1 MQTQVASAAF
11 ASVIALAFS
20 MALLDRWLRSNGFL
34 SSKPKLAAQPS
45 SDSDQ
50 PNSSPTAPS
59 LPKSPSLS
67 SSPIA
72 RKIRSKHLLAWLA
85 SMLAFAVASVAL
97 WAGAAFGWDI
107 ATFRVFYLFGAILS
121 VPPLG
126 LGTLYLLSSEK
137 TADRCAIA
145 VAVASVFAIGVL
157 AAAPTTGRLSAIGLP
172 NGADVFTALPRLL
185 AAIASIAGSLVVI
198 GGAIW
203 TLQQGKK
210 RQATQLAA
218 TQHPTSQQLAQPDIQ
233 QTASQE
239 ATQPV
244 NSQQE
249 TSQPTTDPA
258 APQQATPQPASLQV
272 TARIKAG
279 VSLIALG
286 TIILGLGGALNS
298 VAEEMTAFA
307 LALAIG
313 AAFLFTGFLLSTT
326 PKTSPHP

>member
-1 MQTQVASAAF
+1 
-11 ASVIALAFS
+11 
-20 MALLDRWLRSNGFL
+20 MALLDRWLRSSFR
-34 SSKPKLAAQPS
+34 SSKSKLADQPS
-45 SDSDQ
+45 SDSAQ
-50 PNSSPTAPS
+50 PSSNPTAPS
-59 LPKSPSLS
+59 PPESPSLS
-67 SSPIA
+67 NKPA
-72 RKIRSKHLLAWLA
+72 RKIRNKHLLAWLA

-137 TADRCAIA
+137 TADRCAVV
-145 VAVASVFAIGVL
+145 VAVGSVFAIGVL

-198 GGAIW
+198 VGAIW
-203 TLQQGKK
+203 TLQQSKK
-210 RQATQLAA
+210 KQASQLATEQLAQPDIQLA
-218 TQHPTSQQLAQPDIQ
+218 TSQQAGQQLAQPDIQ
-233 QTASQE
+233 LVTSQL

-244 NSQQE
+244 GSQQGQQE
-249 TSQPTTDPA
+249 TIQPATDSTT
-258 APQQATPQPASLQV
+258 PQQTSPRQV
-272 TARIKAG
+272 TPRIKAG

-286 TIILGLGGALNS
+286 TIILGLGGASNS

-307 LALAIG
+307 LALAVG

-326 PKTSPHP
+326 PKTPPSRQNAPKK

>member
-20 MALLDRWLRSNGFL
+20 MALLDRWLRSYRLGG
-34 SSKPKLAAQPS
+34 
-45 SDSDQ
+45 
-50 PNSSPTAPS
+50 
-59 LPKSPSLS
+59 
-67 SSPIA
+67 
-72 RKIRSKHLLAWLA
+72 KIRSKHLLAWLV

-218 TQHPTSQQLAQPDIQ
+218 TQHPTGQQLAQPDIQ

-239 ATQPV
+239 A
-244 NSQQE
+244 
-249 TSQPTTDPA
+249 
-258 APQQATPQPASLQV
+258 PQPAARQV

>member
-1 MQTQVASAAF
+1 
-11 ASVIALAFS
+11 
-20 MALLDRWLRSNGFL
+20 MALLDRWLRSNSFL
-34 SSKPKLAAQPS
+34 SSKSKLVAQPS

-50 PNSSPTAPS
+50 PSSDDQPSSSPTAPNP
-59 LPKSPSLS
+59 PKSPSSS
-67 SSPIA
+67 SSPAA
-72 RKIRSKHLLAWLA
+72 RKIRSKHLLAWLV

-126 LGTLYLLSSEK
+126 LGTLYLLGSEK
-137 TADRCAIA
+137 MANRCALT

-210 RQATQLAA
+210 RQAAQLAA
-218 TQHPTSQQLAQPDIQ
+218 SQIA
-233 QTASQE
+233 T
-239 ATQPV
+239 TQPV
-244 NSQQE
+244 NSQQGLPK
-249 TSQPTTDPA
+249 TSQPATDP
-258 APQQATPQPASLQV
+258 ATPQPAARQV
-272 TARIKAG
+272 TSRIKAG
-279 VSLIALG
+279 VSLIAVG
-286 TIILGLGGALNS
+286 TVILSLGGALNS

-307 LALAIG
+307 LALAVG

-326 PKTSPHP
+326 PKTSPQS

>member
-34 SSKPKLAAQPS
+34 SSKSKLAAQPS

-50 PNSSPTAPS
+50 PSSKPTAPS

-72 RKIRSKHLLAWLA
+72 GKIRSKHLLAWLM

-210 RQATQLAA
+210 RQATQ
-218 TQHPTSQQLAQPDIQ
+218 QPD
-233 QTASQE
+233 AR
-239 ATQPV
+239 
-244 NSQQE
+244 
-249 TSQPTTDPA
+249 
-258 APQQATPQPASLQV
+258 QV

-307 LALAIG
+307 LALAVG

>member
-1 MQTQVASAAF
+1 
-11 ASVIALAFS
+11 
-20 MALLDRWLRSNGFL
+20 MALLDRWLRSNSFR
-34 SSKPKLAAQPS
+34 SSKSKPADQPS
-45 SDSDQ
+45 SGSDQ
-50 PNSSPTAPS
+50 PSKNPTAPS
-59 LPKSPSLS
+59 PPKSPSSS
-67 SSPIA
+67 SSPVA
-72 RKIRSKHLLAWLA
+72 RKIRSKHLLAWLV

-157 AAAPTTGRLSAIGLP
+157 TAAPTTGRLSAIGLP

-203 TLQQGKK
+203 TLQQSKK
-210 RQATQLAA
+210 KQATQQLAS
-218 TQHPTSQQLAQPDIQ
+218 QHPT
-233 QTASQE
+233 T
-239 ATQPV
+239 
-244 NSQQE
+244 
-249 TSQPTTDPA
+249 
-258 APQQATPQPASLQV
+258 QQAPRQV
-272 TARIKAG
+272 TPRIKAG

-286 TIILGLGGALNS
+286 TIVLGLGGASNS

-307 LALAIG
+307 LALAVG

-326 PKTSPHP
+326 PKPPPQP

>member
-1 MQTQVASAAF
+1 
-11 ASVIALAFS
+11 

-34 SSKPKLAAQPS
+34 SSKSKLAAQPS

-50 PNSSPTAPS
+50 PSSDGQPNSNPTAPS

-72 RKIRSKHLLAWLA
+72 GKIRSKHLLAWLV

-210 RQATQLAA
+210 RQAA
-218 TQHPTSQQLAQPDIQ
+218 
-233 QTASQE
+233 
-239 ATQPV
+239 
-244 NSQQE
+244 
-249 TSQPTTDPA
+249 
-258 APQQATPQPASLQV
+258 PQPAARQV

>member
-20 MALLDRWLRSNGFL
+20 MALLDRWLRSNSFR
-34 SSKPKLAAQPS
+34 SSKSKPADQPS
-45 SDSDQ
+45 SGSDQ
-50 PNSSPTAPS
+50 TSNNPTAPS
-59 LPKSPSLS
+59 PPKSPSSS
-67 SSPIA
+67 SSPVA
-72 RKIRSKHLLAWLA
+72 RKIRSKHLLAWLV

-157 AAAPTTGRLSAIGLP
+157 TAAPTTGRLSAIGLP

-185 AAIASIAGSLVVI
+185 AAVASIAGSLVVI

-203 TLQQGKK
+203 TLQQSKK
-210 RQATQLAA
+210 KQA
-218 TQHPTSQQLAQPDIQ
+218 AQ
-233 QTASQE
+233 
-239 ATQPV
+239 
-244 NSQQE
+244 
-249 TSQPTTDPA
+249 
-258 APQQATPQPASLQV
+258 QPASQQAPRQV
-272 TARIKAG
+272 TPRIKAG

-286 TIILGLGGALNS
+286 TIVLGLGGASNS

-307 LALAIG
+307 LALAVG

-326 PKTSPHP
+326 PKPSPNP

>member
-1 MQTQVASAAF
+1 
-11 ASVIALAFS
+11 
-20 MALLDRWLRSNGFL
+20 MALLDRWLRSYRLGG
-34 SSKPKLAAQPS
+34 
-45 SDSDQ
+45 
-50 PNSSPTAPS
+50 
-59 LPKSPSLS
+59 
-67 SSPIA
+67 
-72 RKIRSKHLLAWLA
+72 KIRSKHLLAWLV

-145 VAVASVFAIGVL
+145 VAAASVFAIGVL

-218 TQHPTSQQLAQPDIQ
+218 TQLAATQLAATQHPTGQQLAQPDIQ
-233 QTASQE
+233 QTASQQ

-249 TSQPTTDPA
+249 TSQPATDPA
-258 APQQATPQPASLQV
+258 APQPAARQV

>member
-1 MQTQVASAAF
+1 
-11 ASVIALAFS
+11 

-34 SSKPKLAAQPS
+34 SSKSKLAAQPS
-45 SDSDQ
+45 SDSGQPSSTDQ
-50 PNSSPTAPS
+50 PSSTPTAPS
-59 LPKSPSLS
+59 PPKSPSSS
-67 SSPIA
+67 SSPAA
-72 RKIRSKHLLAWLA
+72 RKIRSKHLLAWLV

-210 RQATQLAA
+210 RQAT
-218 TQHPTSQQLAQPDIQ
+218 
-233 QTASQE
+233 
-239 ATQPV
+239 
-244 NSQQE
+244 
-249 TSQPTTDPA
+249 
-258 APQQATPQPASLQV
+258 PQPASRQV
-272 TARIKAG
+272 TSRIKAG

-326 PKTSPHP
+326 PKTSPPHP

>member
-20 MALLDRWLRSNGFL
+20 MVLLDRWLRSNSFRRN
-34 SSKPKLAAQPS
+34 SFRRSKSKPADQPS

-50 PNSSPTAPS
+50 PSSNPTAPS
-59 LPKSPSLS
+59 PPKSPSLP
-67 SSPIA
+67 SSPVA
-72 RKIRSKHLLAWLA
+72 RKIRSKHLLAWLV

-157 AAAPTTGRLSAIGLP
+157 TAAPTTGRLSAIGLP

-203 TLQQGKK
+203 TLQQSKK
-210 RQATQLAA
+210 KQAT
-218 TQHPTSQQLAQPDIQ
+218 QQLAQP
-233 QTASQE
+233 
-239 ATQPV
+239 
-244 NSQQE
+244 NSQ
-249 TSQPTTDPA
+249 PA
-258 APQQATPQPASLQV
+258 PRQV
-272 TARIKAG
+272 TPRIKAG

-286 TIILGLGGALNS
+286 TIILGLGGASNS

-307 LALAIG
+307 LALAVG

-326 PKTSPHP
+326 PKPPPHP

>member
-20 MALLDRWLRSNGFL
+20 MALLDRWLRSNSFL
-34 SSKPKLAAQPS
+34 SKKSKPAEQPS

-50 PNSSPTAPS
+50 PSSNPTAPS
-59 LPKSPSLS
+59 LPKSPSSS
-67 SSPIA
+67 SSPAA
-72 RKIRSKHLLAWLA
+72 RKIRSKHLLAWLL

-126 LGTLYLLSSEK
+126 LGTLYLLGSEK
-137 TADRCAIA
+137 MANRCAFM
-145 VAVASVFAIGVL
+145 VAVASVFAVGVL

-185 AAIASIAGSLVVI
+185 AAIASIVGSLVVI

-210 RQATQLAA
+210 RQAA
-218 TQHPTSQQLAQPDIQ
+218 QQLATQ
-233 QTASQE
+233 QA
-239 ATQPV
+239 APQPV
-244 NSQQE
+244 NSPQE
-249 TSQPTTDPA
+249 TSQPATDPA
-258 APQQATPQPASLQV
+258 PQPAARQV
-272 TARIKAG
+272 TSRIKAG
-279 VSLIALG
+279 VSLIAVG

-307 LALAIG
+307 LALAVG

-326 PKTSPHP
+326 PKTSPPHP

>member
-20 MALLDRWLRSNGFL
+20 MALLDRWLRSYRLGG
-34 SSKPKLAAQPS
+34 
-45 SDSDQ
+45 
-50 PNSSPTAPS
+50 
-59 LPKSPSLS
+59 
-67 SSPIA
+67 
-72 RKIRSKHLLAWLA
+72 KIRSKHLLAWLV

-218 TQHPTSQQLAQPDIQ
+218 TQHPTGQQLAQPDIQ
-233 QTASQE
+233 QTASQQ

-249 TSQPTTDPA
+249 TSKPTTDPA
-258 APQQATPQPASLQV
+258 APLPASRQV
-272 TARIKAG
+272 TPRIKAG

-326 PKTSPHP
+326 PKTSPPHP

>member
-1 MQTQVASAAF
+1 
-11 ASVIALAFS
+11 
-20 MALLDRWLRSNGFL
+20 MALLDRWLRSK
-34 SSKPKLAAQPS
+34 KPGG
-45 SDSDQ
+45 
-50 PNSSPTAPS
+50 
-59 LPKSPSLS
+59 
-67 SSPIA
+67 
-72 RKIRSKHLLAWLA
+72 KIRSKHLLAWLV

-157 AAAPTTGRLSAIGLP
+157 TAAPTTGRLSAIGLP

-203 TLQQGKK
+203 TLQQSKK
-210 RQATQLAA
+210 KQAA
-218 TQHPTSQQLAQPDIQ
+218 QQLASQP
-233 QTASQE
+233 A
-239 ATQPV
+239 
-244 NSQQE
+244 
-249 TSQPTTDPA
+249 TSQP
-258 APQQATPQPASLQV
+258 APRQV
-272 TARIKAG
+272 TPRIKAG
-279 VSLIALG
+279 ISLIALG
-286 TIILGLGGALNS
+286 TIILGLGGASNS

-307 LALAIG
+307 LALAVG

-326 PKTSPHP
+326 PKPPPNP

>member
-1 MQTQVASAAF
+1 
-11 ASVIALAFS
+11 

-34 SSKPKLAAQPS
+34 SSKSKLVAQPS

-50 PNSSPTAPS
+50 PSSSPTAPNP
-59 LPKSPSLS
+59 PKSPSSS
-67 SSPIA
+67 SSPAA
-72 RKIRSKHLLAWLA
+72 RKIRSKHLLAWLV

-137 TADRCAIA
+137 TADRCALA

-157 AAAPTTGRLSAIGLP
+157 TAAPTTGRLSAIGLP
-172 NGADVFTALPRLL
+172 NGADVFTVLPRLL

-210 RQATQLAA
+210 RQAT
-218 TQHPTSQQLAQPDIQ
+218 
-233 QTASQE
+233 
-239 ATQPV
+239 
-244 NSQQE
+244 
-249 TSQPTTDPA
+249 
-258 APQQATPQPASLQV
+258 PQPAARKI
-272 TARIKAG
+272 TPRIKAG

>member
-20 MALLDRWLRSNGFL
+20 MALLDRWLRSY
-34 SSKPKLAAQPS
+34 KPGG
-45 SDSDQ
+45 
-50 PNSSPTAPS
+50 
-59 LPKSPSLS
+59 
-67 SSPIA
+67 
-72 RKIRSKHLLAWLA
+72 KIRSKHLLAWLL

-126 LGTLYLLSSEK
+126 LGTLYLLGSEK
-137 TADRCAIA
+137 MANRCALA

-157 AAAPTTGRLSAIGLP
+157 TAAPTTGRLSAIGLP

-210 RQATQLAA
+210 RQAAQLAA
-218 TQHPTSQQLAQPDIQ
+218 SQLA
-233 QTASQE
+233 

-244 NSQQE
+244 NSQQGLQK
-249 TSQPTTDPA
+249 TSQPATDPA
-258 APQQATPQPASLQV
+258 TPQQPAPRQV
-272 TARIKAG
+272 TSRIKAG

-286 TIILGLGGALNS
+286 TIILGLGGASNS

-307 LALAIG
+307 LALAVG

>member
-1 MQTQVASAAF
+1 
-11 ASVIALAFS
+11 

-34 SSKPKLAAQPS
+34 SSKSKLAAQPS

-50 PNSSPTAPS
+50 PSSKPTAPS
-59 LPKSPSLS
+59 LPKSPSSS
-67 SSPIA
+67 SSPAA
-72 RKIRSKHLLAWLA
+72 RKIRSKHLLAWLM

-218 TQHPTSQQLAQPDIQ
+218 TQHPTGQQLAQPDIQ
-233 QTASQE
+233 QTASQQ

-249 TSQPTTDPA
+249 TSQPATDPA
-258 APQQATPQPASLQV
+258 TPQQTNPQPAARQV